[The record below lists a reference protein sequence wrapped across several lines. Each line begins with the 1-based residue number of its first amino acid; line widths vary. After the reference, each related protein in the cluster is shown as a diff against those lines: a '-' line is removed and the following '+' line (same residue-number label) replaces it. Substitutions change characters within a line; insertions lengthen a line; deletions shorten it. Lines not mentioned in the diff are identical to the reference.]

1 MPKIRINLE
10 IFLPFLGFRC
20 NFGPWVHNWRPM
32 ACYRIVHF
40 ILFEGWDKV
49 DPTTVQIVLNN
60 PTEIIVSP
68 FVLKNLTKIK
78 TMSAVIGKLV
88 NPASY
93 KQQWLKTCS
102 RAYARYHPTTR
113 DNR

>member
-1 MPKIRINLE
+1 
-10 IFLPFLGFRC
+10 
-20 NFGPWVHNWRPM
+20 
-32 ACYRIVHF
+32 
-40 ILFEGWDKV
+40 
-49 DPTTVQIVLNN
+49 VLNN

-113 DNR
+113 DNSATLLFHSMIGISVVMYTGTYISRVYPEVQKKRAIKRVAMAEYNQKHGVGDHH